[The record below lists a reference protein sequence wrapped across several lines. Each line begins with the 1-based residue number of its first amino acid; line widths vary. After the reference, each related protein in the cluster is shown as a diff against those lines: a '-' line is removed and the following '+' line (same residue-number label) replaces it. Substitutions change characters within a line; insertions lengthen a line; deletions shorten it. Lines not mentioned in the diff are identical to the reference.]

1 MWANY
6 CYIIYLQEWQ
16 RKQTVYLA
24 QVDSIV
30 TNWVPSISTS
40 VWMTQALDNVL
51 LGITVN
57 QVGSGETIEV
67 KIGMTSNTE
76 YEHKEIVL
84 WTTVFLH
91 VFNVV

>member
-1 MWANY
+1 MKANY

-16 RKQTVYLA
+16 RKQTVYRA

>member
-16 RKQTVYLA
+16 RKQTAYHA

-40 VWMTQALDNVL
+40 VWMTQAQDNVL
-51 LGITVN
+51 LDITVN
-57 QVGSGETIEV
+57 QVGSGETNQV
-67 KIGMTSNTE
+67 GSG
-76 YEHKEIVL
+76 
-84 WTTVFLH
+84 
-91 VFNVV
+91 